1 MKINLV
7 GLCIVC
13 MGKGIFLSKKCSEC
27 NGKGGTIIRCSQAA
41 KELFL
46 ERQGLFS
53 EQEKILFDN
62 YSQGFS
68 QEEIARNMDMPV
80 NKIVGILYSIEIKLN
95 RNQEK
100 NSA

>member
-41 KELFL
+41 KDLFL
-46 ERQGLFS
+46 EKQGLFS
-53 EQEKILFDN
+53 EQERMLFEN

-68 QEEIARNMDMPV
+68 QEEMARSMDMPV
-80 NKIVGILYSIEIKLN
+80 SKIVSLLYSIEAKLN
-95 RNQEK
+95 K
-100 NSA
+100 N

>member
-1 MKINLV
+1 MRINLI

-27 NGKGGTIIRCSQAA
+27 DGKGGTIIRCSKEA
-41 KELFL
+41 KEKFL
-46 ERQGLFS
+46 EKQGLFS
-53 EQEKILFDN
+53 EQERMLFEN

-80 NKIVGILYSIEIKLN
+80 NKIAGILYSIEGKLN
-95 RNQEK
+95 K
-100 NSA
+100 N